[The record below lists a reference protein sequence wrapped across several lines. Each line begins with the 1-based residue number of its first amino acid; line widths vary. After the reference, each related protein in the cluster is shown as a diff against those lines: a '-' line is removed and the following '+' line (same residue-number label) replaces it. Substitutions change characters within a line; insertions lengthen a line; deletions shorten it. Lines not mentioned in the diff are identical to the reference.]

1 MINLCCLQV
10 RLLTS
15 GKALNTLK
23 AYSPKMD
30 CQSELKLNRGQ
41 QSQGYLGFSNDAQ
54 WKDWGLCLVTVIQSP
69 SCSLN
74 AEQLP
79 EPPVQLGTGT
89 AVQEN
94 TEKMQENGFLEGRA
108 AAGSSQGSP
117 ALLWREE
124 GQEIHPPYSS
134 IIT

>member
-94 TEKMQENGFLEGRA
+94 TEKCRKMDFWKEGLLLGLPRA
-108 AAGSSQGSP
+108 PQHCSGE
-117 ALLWREE
+117 RRVRR
-124 GQEIHPPYSS
+124 S
-134 IIT
+134 IPHTLQT